1 MSLQEKKTDTK
12 IKILMQRLEK
22 DIELPQ
28 FAYDHDAAV
37 DLRSSVD
44 ISLKPGEKQIVKTG
58 IKMAI
63 PKGYAGLIWDRSG
76 MAAKYSSHTMA
87 GVIDSGYRGEVGIV
101 MINLGEEEFFIEKG
115 MRIAQILIQPVLKTD
130 IIEVEDLDKTD
141 RGEGGFGSSGFK

>member
-1 MSLQEKKTDTK
+1 MSLQEQKTK
-12 IKILMQRLEK
+12 IKILMQRLDK
-22 DIELPQ
+22 DIELPK

-37 DLRSSVD
+37 DLRSSMD

-58 IKMAI
+58 IKMAV

-76 MAAKYSSHTMA
+76 MAAKYSIHTMA

-101 MINLGEEEFFIEKG
+101 MINLGTEEFFIEKG
-115 MRIAQILIQPVLKTD
+115 MRIAQILIQPVLNTD